1 MNIKHPWLA
10 AAATIAVTVAIAV
23 QAADQTD
30 KPPGRGGH
38 AMGPPPEALTA
49 CQGKAAGDKLTLTL
63 RDGRV
68 VAGTCQ
74 LMFRPDSPPGR

>member
-10 AAATIAVTVAIAV
+10 VAATMAVTAAIIV

-30 KPPGRGGH
+30 TPPGPGGH
-38 AMGPPPEALTA
+38 AMGPPPEALAA
-49 CQGKAAGDKLTLTL
+49 CQGKATGEKLTLTL

-68 VAGTCQ
+68 VAGSCQ
-74 LMFRPDSPPGR
+74 LMFRPDSPPDR